1 MRSLMSPLG
10 HNAQPY
16 RTCKPI
22 VFFIMHA
29 GDEQTQNTHPSHAL
43 SYTRAQLHTHDSHG
57 ATGNGNSTPKLD
69 QDSRWPAPL
78 GI

>member
-16 RTCKPI
+16 RTCKPMG
-22 VFFIMHA
+22 FFMHA
-29 GDEQTQNTHPSHAL
+29 GDELRTEHK
-43 SYTRAQLHTHDSHG
+43 TRIHRMLFRTRVHTHDSHG
-57 ATGNGNSTPKLD
+57 ATGNGSSTPKLD